1 MINIA
6 NLMSERANSI
16 LVIGEFDI
24 EETRKSLNISLADFE
39 LVDDETIKI
48 EQVRQLIHWIHL
60 RPVNSDR
67 KMLVIQNAENMTTE
81 SANALLK
88 TLEEPPSFVL
98 MVLTTKNEQKIL
110 GTIASRC
117 QKIKLTEISNQITAL
132 NYLDPAQLGQM
143 TIKERFDWTVKF
155 AEEEPAAIRSTLIA
169 WQIYFRE
176 KLLAGQDCLEILK
189 EISRAK
195 DLLETNISVKLLVEN
210 LLLKF

>member
-143 TIKERFDWTVKF
+143 TIKERFDWTAKF

-210 LLLKF
+210 LILKF